1 VQQLGRNGA
10 SNPVHGVTVR
20 SIPFV
25 KILGRLAVF
34 PPIPDRIARL
44 HELAYNLW
52 WTWNLDATALYASI
66 DPALWDRVEHSAVRI
81 LSEVDGDRLARR
93 AADSDFLARYD
104 ATLAAFDAYMRPDD
118 TWFSRT
124 HPEAADKTIAYF
136 CAEFGLHESL
146 PIYSGGLG
154 ILAGDHCK
162 EASDLGLPFV
172 GVGFLY
178 PQGYFRQRI
187 TREGQQEAIY
197 DKLSISEAP
206 ATPALDPDGREIRIS
221 VELPGRTVYAKVWRI
236 QVGRVPLYLMDTDVD
251 PNGPTDRTLSARL
264 YAGDHEMRIA
274 QEIVLGVGGV
284 RTLRALGIDAAV
296 WHMNEG
302 HSAFLGL
309 ERCRELVQGL
319 EVPFAVAREIAA
331 ANAIFTTHTP
341 VAAGNDVFSFEL
353 VDRYFADFWSQLGL
367 DREAFHRLA
376 REEVEWGAGF
386 SMTVL
391 ALRLS
396 AQHNGVSKLH
406 GAVSRAMWRF
416 LWPGVEEEEVPIGS
430 ITNGVHTAT
439 WLAPRL
445 ATLYTR
451 YLGADWDARLDEPA
465 TWKRVDDIPDGE
477 LWEAHRQLKGDL
489 IAYARARVE
498 HERRRNGEGKAAL
511 AAVERLLNSGVL
523 TLGFARRFATYK
535 RATLL
540 FRDPD
545 RLARLLNNPDRPI
558 QILFAGKA
566 HPADG
571 SGQEFIQ
578 RVYEFSRR
586 PDFAGRIVFLEDYD
600 IAMARRLVSGV
611 DVWLNTPIRPHEASG
626 TSGEKASLNGVPNCS
641 IRDGWWDEAYA
652 GNNGWAIGEARDYR
666 DAETRD
672 DADADALY
680 TLLERE
686 IAPLYYDRGLDD
698 IPHNWVAVMKQAIRT
713 VAPAYSMRRML
724 KEYTETLYLPALALG
739 ARIDADHYRLAREL
753 VAWSERV
760 REHWEDVALQVDG
773 PRDGQVQIG
782 HPITVTALARLGA
795 LTPDDVRIELIYG
808 QDHDGEMRRR
818 CVVVMERK
826 GKPEHGVYHYRASLH
841 PETSG
846 SLIYG
851 VRATPAHPG
860 LAHPYE
866 LGLALWA

>member
-1 VQQLGRNGA
+1 
-10 SNPVHGVTVR
+10 
-20 SIPFV
+20 V

-34 PPIPDRIARL
+34 PTIPERIARL

-52 WTWNLDATALYASI
+52 WTWNPDAVALYASI
-66 DPALWDRVEHSAVRI
+66 DPALWDRVKQSAVGL
-81 LSEVDGDRLARR
+81 LSQVKPETLERR
-93 AADSDFLARYD
+93 AADPDFLARYD
-104 ATLAAFDAYMRPDD
+104 AVLAVFDAYMHPKD
-118 TWFSRT
+118 TWYSRT
-124 HPEAADKTIAYF
+124 YPDAAHKTIAYF

-187 TREGQQEAIY
+187 TRTGEQEAIY
-197 DKLSISEAP
+197 DKLSFSQAP
-206 ATPALDPDGREIRIS
+206 ATPALDPEGREVHIS

-264 YAGDHEMRIA
+264 YGGDHEVRIA

-309 ERCRELVQGL
+309 ERCRELVRGL
-319 EVPFAVAREIAA
+319 DVPFEVARQIAA

-353 VDRYFADFWSQLGL
+353 VDRYFSDFWPQLGL
-367 DREAFHRLA
+367 DRGAFHQLA

-396 AQHNGVSKLH
+396 AQRNGVSKLH

-416 LWPGVEEEEVPIGS
+416 LWPQIEEEEVPIGS

-445 ATLYTR
+445 AALYTR
-451 YLGADWDARLDEPA
+451 HLAPDWYARLDDPA
-465 TWKRVDDIPDGE
+465 TWARVDEIPDGE

-489 IAYARARVE
+489 IAYARARIARQ
-498 HERRRNGEGKAAL
+498 RRRHGEGRAAIG
-511 AAVERLLNSGVL
+511 AVDRLLNSSAL

-540 FRDPD
+540 FRNPE
-545 RLARLLNNPDRPI
+545 RLARLLNNPDRPV
-558 QILFAGKA
+558 QIVFAGKA

-571 SGQEFIQ
+571 AGQELIKQ
-578 RVYEFSRR
+578 VYEYSRR
-586 PDFAGRIVFLEDYD
+586 PEFAGRIVLLEDYD
-600 IAMARRLVSGV
+600 IDMARRLVSGV

-626 TSGEKASLNGVPNCS
+626 TSGQKASLNGLPNCS
-641 IRDGWWDEAYA
+641 VRDGWWDEAYA
-652 GNNGWAIGEARDYR
+652 GNNGWAIGDARDYH

-672 DADADALY
+672 DNDADALY

-686 IAPLYYDRGLDD
+686 IVPLYYDRGLDE
-698 IPHNWVAVMKQAIRT
+698 IPHNWVAVMKEAIQT
-713 VAPAYSMRRML
+713 VAPTYSMRRMV
-724 KEYTETLYLPALALG
+724 KEYVESLYLPALALG
-739 ARIDADHYRLAREL
+739 AHIDADHYRLAREL
-753 VAWSERV
+753 TEWEQRV
-760 REHWEDVALQVDG
+760 REAWQDVSLQVEG
-773 PRDGQVQIG
+773 PRDGQIQIG
-782 HPITVTALARLGA
+782 EPITLTALARLGA
-795 LTPDDVRIELIYG
+795 LHPEDVRVELVHA
-808 QDHDGEMRRR
+808 QDDDGALRER
-818 CVVVMERK
+818 CVVTMERK
-826 GKPEHGVYHYRASLH
+826 VKPEHGAYRYHGAIH
-841 PETSG
+841 PETTG

-851 VRATPAHPG
+851 VRITPAHPG
-860 LAHPYE
+860 LASPYE
-866 LGLALWA
+866 MGLARWA